1 MRRNIIIA
9 VVLLFMLG
17 HSKAYSQFFKHWGK
31 KNKQEKTAEK
41 TIGPDTSLRFTY
53 TLAIDTATI
62 SADSLIN
69 EDSLEKD
76 LPSFQDSIFL
86 PPSLRSLNRINDSI
100 RKTRKFH
107 GHTLISDSPLV
118 QALDSLAYVK
128 FYRKGFLMMDTALM
142 KKSHFKP
149 GVIPHYPDSVYAKR
163 IALLN
168 AETPIELVYNK
179 PVKAFIHL
187 YADKRRQLTEK
198 VLGLSELYFPMIEQV
213 LDRYNLPLELK
224 YLAVVES
231 ALNPAAGS
239 NKGAKGLWQFMYGTG
254 KVYGLKVTSLVDDRY
269 DPYKATVAACEHLKD
284 LYDIYGNWSLALAAY
299 NSGAGNVN
307 RAIRRAG
314 GTKNYWAIWPFL
326 PRETRGYVP
335 AFIAVNYIMHYAP
348 EHNLY
353 PMRPGIFFY
362 DIDTVT
368 VHDALSFDQLHE
380 MLGIPLDEL
389 KFLNPQFKLGIIPAV
404 NGKKY
409 TLRIPRQFTD
419 DFLNNEKAL
428 YAYKTKKGIEHDK
441 MLAEIKK
448 AGNRNVVIVRYGD
461 NLGSIARRNHVYVSQ
476 LMRWNGLHSSRIYP
490 GQKLIIYGAGS
501 RQFYQKA
508 STPITRSGSK
518 AVHIVRSGENL
529 GLIAKKYR
537 CTITDLKEWNNLRS
551 SRIYPGQKL
560 FVYKPVDKSKNTVK
574 SGKYVYHIV
583 KPGDT
588 LWDIA
593 KEYDGVTVEQI
604 KRLNHIR
611 NSHHLRPGQKIKI
624 AAIS

>member
-1 MRRNIIIA
+1 MKRIIIA
-9 VVLLFMLG
+9 AIVSVLALCQPRIFAQNTQKIQ
-17 HSKAYSQFFKHWGK
+17 SPDS
-31 KNKQEKTAEK
+31 
-41 TIGPDTSLRFTY
+41 TILLQSDTTKLPSDSI
-53 TLAIDTATI
+53 LA
-62 SADSLIN
+62 

-76 LPSFQDSIFL
+76 LPSFRDTIAL
-86 PPSLRSLNRINDSI
+86 PKLLGVMGRINDSI
-100 RKTRKFH
+100 HKTRRFH
-107 GHTLISDSPLV
+107 GHLLISDSPLV
-118 QALDSLAYVK
+118 RALDSLAYVK
-128 FYRKGFLMMDTALM
+128 FYKRGFLLMDSASM
-142 KKSHFKP
+142 KKSKFRP
-149 GVIPHYPDSVYAKR
+149 GQIPTYPDSVYAKR
-163 IALLN
+163 IAALN
-168 AETPIELVYNK
+168 VETPIELVYNK

-187 YADKRRQLTEK
+187 YADKRRILTEK
-198 VLGLSELYFPMIEQV
+198 VLGLSEIYFPMIEQV
-213 LDRYNLPLELK
+213 LDRFNLPLELK

-284 LYDIYGNWSLALAAY
+284 LYDIYGNWSLVLAAY

-314 GTKNYWAIWPFL
+314 GAKNYWAIWPFL

-335 AFIAVNYIMHYAP
+335 AFIAVNYIMHYAT

-353 PMRPGIFFY
+353 PMQPGIFYY

-368 VHDALSFDQLHE
+368 VHDVLSFGQLHE

-404 NGKKY
+404 NGKTY
-409 TLRIPRQFTD
+409 TLRIPRQFAD

-428 YAYKTKKGIEHDK
+428 YAFKTKKGLARDK
-441 MLAEIKK
+441 MLAEIKRI
-448 AGNRNVVIVRYGD
+448 GNRNIVYVRSGD
-461 NLGSIARRNHVYVSQ
+461 NLGTIARRNHVYISQ

-490 GQKLIIYGAGS
+490 GQKLVVYGAGS

-508 STPITRSGSK
+508 STPIARSNSK
-518 AVHIVRSGENL
+518 SIHVVHSGENL
-529 GLIAKKYR
+529 GLIAKRYR

-551 SRIYPGQKL
+551 SRIFPGQKL
-560 FVYKPVDKSKNTVK
+560 YVYKPVDKSKNMVK
-574 SGKYVYHIV
+574 SGKFIYHVV
-583 KPGDT
+583 KRGDT

-604 KRLNHIR
+604 KRLNNIR
-611 NSHHLRPGQKIKI
+611 NSHHLRPGQRIKI
-624 AAIS
+624 ATVS

>member
-1 MRRNIIIA
+1 MKKIIFTA
-9 VVLLFMLG
+9 LALFVALG
-17 HSKAYSQFFKHWGK
+17 QAEVYGQVHLFKHK
-31 KNKQEKTAEK
+31 KHNHGQTDTASISFK
-41 TIGPDTSLRFTY
+41 YVPDT
-53 TLAIDTATI
+53 IDI
-62 SADSLIN
+62 VQDSLMN
-69 EDSLEKD
+69 EDSLEMD

-86 PPSLRSLNRINDSI
+86 PPSLAVLNHINDSI
-100 RKTRKFH
+100 HKTKKYH

-149 GVIPHYPDSVYAKR
+149 GVIPKYPDSVYAKR
-163 IALLN
+163 IAILN
-168 AETPIELVYNK
+168 AQTPIELVYNK

-187 YADKRRQLTEK
+187 YADKRRLLTEK

-213 LDRYNLPLELK
+213 LDQFNLPLELK

-284 LYDIYGNWSLALAAY
+284 LYDIYGNWSLAMAAY

-348 EHNLY
+348 EHNLF

-368 VHDALSFDQLHE
+368 VTNALSFDQLHE

-409 TLRIPRQFTD
+409 TLRLPRQFVD

-428 YAYKTKKGIEHDK
+428 YAFKTKKGLEHDK

-461 NLGSIARRNHVYVSQ
+461 NLGSIAKRNHVYVSQ
-476 LMRWNGLHSSRIYP
+476 LMRWNGLHSTRIYP
-490 GQKLIIYGAGS
+490 GQKLVVYGAGS
-501 RQFYQKA
+501 RQYYRKSVPVA
-508 STPITRSGSK
+508 RSGSK
-518 AVHIVRSGENL
+518 AVHVVRSGENL

-560 FVYKPVDKSKNTVK
+560 YVYKPVKKPQNTVR

-604 KRLNHIR
+604 KRLNNIR

-624 AAIS
+624 ATVS